1 MNIEKPK
8 NDGYCATVVKINNII
23 PLAGCDN
30 VVGTSIFGFQ
40 AIVSKDIKIGDYG
53 IVFPAETQLS
63 DDFCKFNDLYR
74 HAEFNYDKK
83 KKGYIE
89 DNRRVKAIKFRGH
102 TSNCLFTGLESLTY
116 TDFDI
121 DYLEEGTSF
130 DTLNGHEICKKYE
143 VYTRGSNNQP
153 NLSKSRVQSKY
164 LPEHIDTTNF
174 FKNSHLIDPE
184 KEVIVT
190 QKLHG
195 TSVRIGHTIVN
206 RKLNLLEKFLRWT
219 GIKIQETE
227 YDYVYGSRKVI
238 KDANDKDK
246 KGFYDFDLWT
256 NEGKKLVGLLP
267 ENTIVY
273 AEILGYTP
281 ERKEIQKNYSYT
293 IEPGLAELYVYRIAV
308 INNQGTI
315 HDLTYDQMVEFCN
328 VKGIKTVPEVW
339 RGKMKDFVATD
350 FIDKNFFKEGMVHC
364 LCLGDDELVDEGVV
378 VRCDGLTPILLKAK
392 SPKFLEMETK
402 ILDTGAEDLESSQK

>member
-1 MNIEKPK
+1 MIDKPV
-8 NDGYCATVVKINNII
+8 NDGYCATVVQLVNII
-23 PLAGCDN
+23 PLTGCDN
-30 VVGTSIFGFQ
+30 IVGTTIFGFQ
-40 AIVSKDIKIGDYG
+40 AIVGKDAKVGDIG

-63 DDFCKFNDLYR
+63 EDFCENNDLYR
-74 HAEFNYDKK
+74 RAEFNKNKD

-89 DNRRVKAIKFRGH
+89 DNRRIKAVKFRGN
-102 TSNCLFTGLESLTY
+102 TSNCLFIGLNSLKYTG
-116 TDFDI
+116 FDLS
-121 DYLEEGTSF
+121 YLAVGTSF
-130 DTLNGHEICKKYE
+130 DTLGGNEICKKYE
-143 VYTRGSNNQP
+143 VYHKVSCNQSKLP
-153 NLSKSRVQSKY
+153 KSRVQSRY

-184 KEVIVT
+184 KDIIVT

-195 TSVRIGHTIVN
+195 TSVRIGNTIVN
-206 RKLNLLEKFLRWT
+206 RKLNLIEKGLRWL
-219 GIKIQETE
+219 GVKIQETE

-238 KDANDKDK
+238 KDVNDKDK
-246 KGFYDFDLWT
+246 AGFYDFDLWT

-267 ENTIVY
+267 ENYIVY
-273 AEILGYTP
+273 AEIIGYTP
-281 ERKEIQKNYSYT
+281 DKKEIQKNYSYT

-308 INNQGTI
+308 INNQGPI

-350 FIDKNFFKEGMVHC
+350 FIDKRFFEEGKTHC
-364 LCLGDDELVDEGVV
+364 LCLGDNKDLVDEGVV

-392 SPKFLEMETK
+392 SPKFLELETK
-402 ILDTGAEDLESSQK
+402 ILDTGEEDLENSQK